1 MMKKKRFLRR
11 WAAAMAVVVASMSLG
26 MPRAQAMMAPTQ
38 TAVSAAASD
47 RAADMKLVQ
56 TTLENKMV
64 SERLK
69 QMGLS
74 PDEIQA
80 RLNGLSD
87 QKLHQVAMQID
98 HQKAAGDGGAT
109 AITILIVV
117 AVVALFIWLWD
128 EL

>member
-1 MMKKKRFLRR
+1 MIKKKGFLRR
-11 WAAAMAVVVASMSLG
+11 WAIAMAVVTATMSIG

-38 TAVSAAASD
+38 TAVASVSAD
-47 RAADMKLVQ
+47 RAADMKIVQ

-74 PDEIQA
+74 PEEIQA
-80 RLNGLSD
+80 RVNGLSD
-87 QKLHQVAMQID
+87 QKLHQVAMRIEKQRP
-98 HQKAAGDGGAT
+98 AGDAGAT

-117 AVVALFIWLWD
+117 GVVALFIWLWD
-128 EL
+128 NL